1 MTPLMRQYLE
11 TLHDRESKRIA
22 FQIRTFEDEIE
33 RFSAGGPASELA
45 DAKGRVAA
53 CRKEL
58 KFWKRKEKKHH
69 GR

>member
-11 TLHDRESKRIA
+11 TLHDRESRRIA
-22 FQIRTFEDEIE
+22 SQIRTFEDEIG
-33 RFSAGGPASELA
+33 RWSAGPASELVG
-45 DAKGRVAA
+45 AKGRVSA

-58 KFWKRKEKKHH
+58 KFWKRKELKHH